1 MVVGLLPKAALWSSN
16 MLTPSCMPLVSG
28 RPTFVDEIWY
38 TSVCTYFL
46 TYFPTYLPTDSS
58 IYDDFWKGVW
68 I

>member
-28 RPTFVDEIWY
+28 LPTFVDEIWY
-38 TSVCTYFL
+38 SSVCTYFL
-46 TYFPTYLPTDSS
+46 TYLPTYLPTDSFM
-58 IYDDFWKGVW
+58 YDGFGKGVS